1 MSVTTLTVVRLENW
15 IHCIPPF
22 KLYCFPS
29 ILRNAELRN
38 KWLRASK
45 KQNQD
50 KTEWKPSESDKVCS
64 IHVAG
69 SAYETNIVP
78 TLNSG
83 YEVEEKTARRI
94 LIRQPCL

>member
-1 MSVTTLTVVRLENW
+1 MSITTLTVARLENW
-15 IHCIPPF
+15 IHCIRLF

-45 KQNQD
+45 KQNKD
-50 KTEWKPSESDKVCS
+50 KTEWKLSESDKVSS
-64 IHVAG
+64 IHVTS

-78 TLNSG
+78 TLKK
-83 YEVEEKTARRI
+83 KTARRI
-94 LIRQPCL
+94 LIRQPLLIKSEF